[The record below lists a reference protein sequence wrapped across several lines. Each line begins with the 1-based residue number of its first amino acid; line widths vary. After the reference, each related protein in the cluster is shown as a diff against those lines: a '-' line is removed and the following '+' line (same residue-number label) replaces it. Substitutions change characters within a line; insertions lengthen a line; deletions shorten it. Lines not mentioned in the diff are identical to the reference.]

1 MSEKNP
7 LYMVII
13 PMNMSADFVKEMDFY
28 SLFQNHFASVYGLE
42 LSVNITG
49 EDTCEIVFRGVE
61 EAIQAVIEVL
71 KEMGLAPTYKYDY
84 SKYLDSGDPNDY
96 H

>member
-28 SLFQNHFASVYGLE
+28 SLFQSHFESIYSLE
-42 LSVNITG
+42 LSVNETG
-49 EDTCEIVFRGVE
+49 VDKCEIVFRGVE

>member
-1 MSEKNP
+1 MNKKDP

-28 SLFQNHFASVYGLE
+28 SLFQNHFESIYSLE
-42 LSVNITG
+42 LSVNETG
-49 EDTCEIVFRGVE
+49 EDKCEIVFRGVE
-61 EAIQAVIEVL
+61 EAIHAVIEVL
-71 KEMGLAPTYKYDY
+71 KEMGLSPTYKHDY
-84 SKYLDSGDPNDY
+84 SKYIDSVDPNDY

>member
-1 MSEKNP
+1 MGEKDL

-13 PMNMSADFVKEMDFY
+13 PMNMSAELVKEMDFY

-42 LSVNITG
+42 LSVKETS
-49 EDTCEIVFRGVE
+49 EDRCEIIFKGVE
-61 EAIQAVIEVL
+61 DAISAVIEVL
-71 KEMGLAPTYKYDY
+71 KEMGLAPTYKQDY
-84 SKYLDSGDPNDY
+84 SKYLDGDPNDY